1 MKQNIF
7 VFWTGDNHMS
17 PNRIVSLNKLR
28 MVSKCDIVLV
38 TKDNLSNFI
47 LTSDPLPEAYN
58 YLSET
63 HKSDFLRPYFMH
75 YHGGGY
81 SDIKQ
86 TTGSWTNSFNE
97 LYNSSTTILCGY
109 PEFSYHQIAH
119 TAYKKYWNIMIGCG
133 AFISKK
139 NTILTKEWYS
149 QAKRFIESKTQ
160 QLRKNPATHPQECS
174 EGNGYEGIQPHGVR
188 SNYPIEWN
196 EIMGRIFHPLVFKYR
211 NFISRSVP
219 QPIIHNYR

>member
-1 MKQNIF
+1 MKHNIF
-7 VFWTGDNHMS
+7 VFWTGDNPMS
-17 PNRIVSLNKLR
+17 HNRLSNLHRLKSVSE
-28 MVSKCDIVLV
+28 CDITLI
-38 TKDNLSNFI
+38 TKDNLQDYIVHN
-47 LTSDPLPEAYN
+47 DPLPEAYR

-75 YHGGGY
+75 HHGGAY

-86 TTGSWTNSFNE
+86 TTGSWINAFNQ
-97 LYNSSTTILCGY
+97 LNNNTTILCGY

-119 TAYKKYWNIMIGCG
+119 IAYKKYWNIMIGCG

-139 NTILTKEWYS
+139 NTVFTQEWYS
-149 QAKRFIESKTQ
+149 KARTFVESKTE
-160 QLRKNPATHPQECS
+160 QLRKYPATHPQECS
-174 EGNGYEGIQPHGVR
+174 EGNGYGGIQPHGVR

-211 NFISRSVP
+211 NLISRTVP
-219 QPIIHNYR
+219 QPIIYNYR